1 MTTKLDQMSMA
12 DLADVVRTIAANADP
27 RHAYQTID
35 ATLKTYV
42 GYKLLTVLVCI
53 VAERSVERTYSSNE
67 ALYPIG
73 GRKKNLDSPW
83 GRTVVDRAQPLI
95 SRDDA
100 DIQHYFADFETL
112 RGLGISGMI
121 NVPVVADGAVIGS
134 LNISGEAGQ
143 FTEADIPALTV
154 LAGLLAPAL
163 MRYQ

>member
-1 MTTKLDQMSMA
+1 MSMA
-12 DLADVVRTIAANADP
+12 DLAEVVRIVAANADP
-27 RHAYQTID
+27 RHAYQAID
-35 ATLKTYV
+35 AVLQKFV

-83 GRTVVDRAQPLI
+83 GRIVVDRAQPLI
-95 SRDDA
+95 SRNDA
-100 DIQHYFADFETL
+100 DIEEIFADFETL

-121 NVPVVADGAVIGS
+121 NIPVVADGVVIGS
-134 LNISGEAGQ
+134 LNISGDAGQ
-143 FTEADIPALTV
+143 FAEADVPALTV

-163 MRYQ
+163 QQYQ